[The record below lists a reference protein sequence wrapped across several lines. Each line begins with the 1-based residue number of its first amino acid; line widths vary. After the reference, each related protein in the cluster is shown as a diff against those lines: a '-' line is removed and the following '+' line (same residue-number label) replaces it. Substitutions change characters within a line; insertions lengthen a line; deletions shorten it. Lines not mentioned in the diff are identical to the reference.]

1 MHFNFATVAAA
12 AGTLSTSTM
21 RLHGCPIEQ
30 NYSIA
35 SLPTALP
42 APTTPLYY
50 ITAAVGTQNYTCSA
64 AGNYTAAGAVAELFD
79 ISCLVG
85 SPLFSTV
92 QDYLLHMW
100 KEAPAEKLNY
110 HSLVSTLAPLETSGV
125 VLGQHYFV
133 PNPTTGQGL
142 SPVWDFIPGLKKPEA
157 YVLAAR
163 TGGAP
168 APTNETDIDWLSLKS
183 VSGSLATEVYRTD
196 TREGKPPASAQLR
209 SVRVCVPAKG
219 PRETDLL
226 LLYPQGQIPG
236 FTQHIFPQESRSY
249 LNLVATIGLCLFLF
263 LVGLEIDAGVIKR
276 NARLSATVALAGMI
290 IPFAIGAGIAVPIY
304 NRFIHE
310 SVEFTHFMLFT
321 GVAYSITAFPVLC
334 RILTELKLLDTTV
347 GIVVLSAG
355 VGNDIIGWVLLAL
368 SVALVN
374 AGNASAALYILLVS
388 IGWTIFILFPVRW
401 AMKWLARETGSI
413 ESGPSV
419 FFMTA
424 TIIVLF
430 GSSFFTDYIGV
441 HAIFGAFLAGLVV
454 PREGGLAIAL
464 TEKLEDMV
472 SIIFLPLYFTLS
484 GLSTDLTLL
493 NDPLTWAFTIAIIC
507 TAFIGKFGGCILAAR
522 YLAGFNWREAS
533 TIGSL
538 MSCKGLVEL
547 IVLNVGLSAGILSP
561 RVFSMFVLEAL
572 VLTFITTP
580 LVTWLYP
587 PRYRVRTSAT
597 GANFSNIADGEAG
610 GRKSQPRSR
619 DGKYYKTR
627 FTVVLDK
634 FEHLS
639 GMMALTQLVNPS
651 VLVSPWSEEQHA
663 RQPSSISIKSF
674 TQKASQVIVEAIR
687 VMELSDRVSAVMKSS
702 AAEVILRSDPLLS
715 AFRMFG
721 ALNDI
726 RIVPSLAVV
735 KQAELAYSI
744 VEHAKNNDSDMIMIP
759 WLPPVHDPYESV
771 VKQAGPPTPGIKS
784 PTTPN
789 PFDMLFKPGAPSHH
803 EASAS
808 VRHSQFVR
816 AIFSQAT
823 TDVALYVDQSAFDA
837 TVNSAQHLF
846 VPFFGGPDDR
856 ATLEL
861 VMQLCENPRVTA
873 TIVRFHRRDADEP
886 GAIMSPK
893 FSQEANALTV
903 ASSNP
908 EYPDTYYGQA
918 TTESRLQS
926 DTADNILWS
935 KYSQSPR
942 RNRRRSS
949 LAPNDA
955 SSSKTESS
963 KSSFEARVEFKEIG
977 SHTPLNAAI
986 HEAMEFAPIQP
997 HEEEEDEDEED
1008 ERDHDT
1014 VDKIGNAV
1022 PGLWNKKRPRH
1033 NKGRLVIMTGRS
1045 RRLAVQDHQRE
1056 LKDVMDGY
1064 GQLGPEVRKALGD
1077 VACAFVAA
1085 GVGSGIVV
1093 LQAASGASFE

>member
-1 MHFNFATVAAA
+1 ME
-12 AGTLSTSTM
+12 S
-21 RLHGCPIEQ
+21 R
-30 NYSIA
+30 
-35 SLPTALP
+35 
-42 APTTPLYY
+42 
-50 ITAAVGTQNYTCSA
+50 
-64 AGNYTAAGAVAELFD
+64 
-79 ISCLVG
+79 
-85 SPLFSTV
+85 
-92 QDYLLHMW
+92 
-100 KEAPAEKLNY
+100 
-110 HSLVSTLAPLETSGV
+110 
-125 VLGQHYFV
+125 
-133 PNPTTGQGL
+133 
-142 SPVWDFIPGLKKPEA
+142 
-157 YVLAAR
+157 R
-163 TGGAP
+163 T
-168 APTNETDIDWLSLKS
+168 
-183 VSGSLATEVYRTD
+183 RTD
-196 TREGKPPASAQLR
+196 LSF
-209 SVRVCVPAKG
+209 SS
-219 PRETDLL
+219 
-226 LLYPQGQIPG
+226 QGQIPG
-236 FTQHIFPQESRSY
+236 FTEHIFPQESRSY

-276 NARLSATVALAGMI
+276 NARLSATVALAGMVV
-290 IPFAIGAGIAVPIY
+290 PFIIGAGIAVPIY
-304 NRFIHE
+304 NQFIHE
-310 SVEFTHFMLFT
+310 KVEFTHFMLFT

-374 AGNASAALYILLVS
+374 AGNGIAALYILLISV
-388 IGWTIFILFPVRW
+388 GWSIFILFPVRW

-424 TIIVLF
+424 TIVVLF
-430 GSSFFTDYIGV
+430 GSSFFTDFIGV

-493 NDPLTWAFTIAIIC
+493 DDGLTWGYTIAIIV
-507 TAFIGKFGGCILAAR
+507 TAFVGKFGGCLLASR
-522 YLAGFNWREAS
+522 YFAGFNWREAS

-572 VLTFITTP
+572 VLTFMTTP

-587 PRYRVRTSAT
+587 PRFRVRTSAT
-597 GANFSNIADGEAG
+597 GANFHNVADGEAG

-651 VLVSPWSEEQHA
+651 VLVSAWSEEQHA
-663 RQPSSISIKSF
+663 RQPSSVSIKSF
-674 TQKASQVIVEAIR
+674 AQKASQVVVEALR

-702 AAEVILRSDPLLS
+702 AAESILHSDPLLS

-721 ALNDI
+721 TLNDI
-726 RIVPSLAVV
+726 KIIPSLAVV

-744 VEHAKNNDSDMIMIP
+744 VEHARNNDSDIIMIP
-759 WLPPVHDPYESV
+759 WLPPVHNPYEAV
-771 VKQAGPPTPGIKS
+771 VRPFGMQTAPPTPGIKS

-789 PFDMLFKPGAPSHH
+789 PFDALFKPGAPNHH
-803 EASAS
+803 ESSAS
-808 VRHSQFVR
+808 VIHSQFVR
-816 AIFSQAT
+816 AVFSQAT
-823 TDVALYVDQSAFDA
+823 TDVALYVDQSTFDTTA
-837 TVNSAQHLF
+837 NSAQHLF

-856 ATLEL
+856 AALEL

-873 TIVRFHRRDADEP
+873 TIIRIHRRGSDEP
-886 GAIMSPK
+886 DVDLTSPRLP
-893 FSQEANALTV
+893 EEVNALTV
-903 ASSNP
+903 ASHVP

-926 DTADNILWS
+926 DTADSVIWA
-935 KYSQSPR
+935 KYSQQPR
-942 RNRRRSS
+942 RNRRRAS

-955 SSSKTESS
+955 SSSKTSSS
-963 KSSFEARVEFKEIG
+963 KSSFESRVEFKEIG
-977 SHTPLNAAI
+977 SHAPLNAAI
-986 HEAMEFAPIQP
+986 NEAMVYAPIRSQ
-997 HEEEEDEDEED
+997 EEEEEEVEDED
-1008 ERDHDT
+1008 ERDHGVMGKNGD
-1014 VDKIGNAV
+1014 AV
-1022 PGLWNKKRPRH
+1022 PESENKKRQRR
-1033 NKGRLVIMTGRS
+1033 NKGRLVIVTGRS
-1045 RRLAVQDHQRE
+1045 RRLAVEDHRRE
-1056 LKDVMDGY
+1056 LKDVMDEY

-1077 VACAFVAA
+1077 VASAFVAA
-1085 GVGSGIVV
+1085 DIASGIVV
-1093 LQAASGASFE
+1093 LQTAAGGSFE